1 MTTVK
6 DTTRAGVRE
15 WAGLAV
21 LAMPTVLLALDI
33 SVLHLAVPHLAAD
46 LAPSGTQLLWI
57 MDVYAF
63 MIAGFLVTMG
73 SIGDRIGR
81 RRLLMIGAA
90 AFGLAS
96 VLAAYSTS
104 PAMLIATRALLG
116 VAGATLMPSTLALLG
131 TMFKDPR
138 QRGVAVSVWMTAFT
152 GGTAIGPLI
161 GGVLLERFWWGSAFL
176 IGVPV
181 MVLLLVLAPVL
192 LPESKDPRPG
202 RVDLVSVA
210 LSLAAVLPIVY
221 GVKELAKGGLSAPS
235 LLAMAVG
242 AAIGVWFVRRQRTLA
257 VPLVDLRLFRE
268 RGFAAVLVIMLLA
281 VTTSGG
287 LLMMTAQYLQLVSGL
302 SPLTSGLWL
311 LPSTL
316 AMIVGTLLTPALA
329 RLVPTGR
336 LVGAGLVLAAAGYLS
351 LVVADGTPMVA
362 VAGLGVS
369 LFGLAPMMVL
379 GTDLV
384 IGLAPP
390 EQAGAASAMSET
402 SGELGNA
409 LGIALFGS
417 IGTAVYQAFVT
428 VPEGTPGPAA
438 AAATESLPAAATA
451 AQTLPGQ
458 AGAEL
463 LEAAR
468 QAFMTAFS
476 VAGTVG
482 AGLALALAALA
493 FTALRHLTKR

>member
-1 MTTVK
+1 MTTVEN
-6 DTTRAGVRE
+6 TARAGMRE

-21 LAMPTVLLALDI
+21 LALPTVLLALDI
-33 SVLHLAVPHLAAD
+33 SVLHLAVPHLAAE

-57 MDVYAF
+57 MDVYGF

-104 PAMLIATRALLG
+104 PAMLIVTRALLG

-138 QRGVAVSVWMTAFT
+138 QRAVAISVWMTAFT
-152 GGTAIGPLI
+152 GGTAIGPLV

-181 MVLLLVLAPVL
+181 MVVLLVVAPVL

-210 LSLAAVLPIVY
+210 LSLATVLPVVY
-221 GVKELAKGGLSAPS
+221 GVKELAKNGLSVPP
-235 LLAMAVG
+235 LLVMAVG

-268 RGFAAVLVIMLLA
+268 RGFTAALMIMMLA

-287 LLMMTAQYLQLVSGL
+287 MLMMAAQYLQLVSGL

-311 LPSTL
+311 LPPTL
-316 AMIVGTLLTPALA
+316 AMIVGTLLTPVLA
-329 RLVPTGR
+329 RWMPPGHLI
-336 LVGAGLVLAAAGYLS
+336 GAGLVLAAAGYVS
-351 LVVADGTPMVA
+351 LMAADGTPMVA
-362 VAGLGVS
+362 VVGLGMGF
-369 LFGLAPMMVL
+369 LGLAPMMVL

-390 EQAGAASAMSET
+390 ERAGSASAMTET

-417 IGTAVYQAFVT
+417 LGTAIYQAFAT
-428 VPEGTPGPAA
+428 VPEATPGPAA
-438 AAATESLPAAATA
+438 AAATESLPAAAAA

-468 QAFMTAFS
+468 QAFMTGFS
-476 VAGTVG
+476 VAGAVG
-482 AGLALALAALA
+482 AGIALALAALA
-493 FTALRHLTKR
+493 FTALRHLTRQ